1 MRTICL
7 FSHSVVF
14 TSSQPHGL
22 QHTRLLMFFTIFW
35 SLLELMSIELVMP
48 SNHLSFCHPLIMPSI
63 FCSIWVFSNE
73 FTSGSQSIGASAS
86 ASVPSMNEYSGLFSF
101 RVTGWISLQS
111 KGLLRAFSSITVQ
124 NHQFLALSLLYSPAL
139 TSIRDY
145 WKNHSFDNMDLCQQ
159 SNVSV
164 FYYTGCFYISKYL
177 WVQMCD
183 FLSNLSVSFTSNF
196 LLVLFKFCS
205 SLIYFLSI

>member
-1 MRTICL
+1 
-7 FSHSVVF
+7 
-14 TSSQPHGL
+14 
-22 QHTRLLMFFTIFW
+22 
-35 SLLELMSIELVMP
+35 
-48 SNHLSFCHPLIMPSI
+48 
-63 FCSIWVFSNE
+63 
-73 FTSGSQSIGASAS
+73 
-86 ASVPSMNEYSGLFSF
+86 MNEYSGLFSF

-205 SLIYFLSI
+205 SLIYFLSIWASKFLREILHPSQMIVFYQVLYFLSNFAIHFLLC